1 MKLLLAG
8 VFWPYP
14 QLVELNKL
22 TFFQWALNE
31 IFFFFQG
38 LESLHVVSL
47 SIEMLPYVAV

>member
-31 IFFFFQG
+31 IFFFFPG
-38 LESLHVVSL
+38 FRITACCFPV
-47 SIEMLPYVAV
+47 Y